1 VNSGGH
7 ISFSSDPQAVIKSV
21 SQGNGFAKTL
31 RSRRRAH
38 SQDRAKDRA
47 LPAALTNTPGP
58 ACMLCIIHASS
69 RVVLDVIA
77 ISSSGPPSNTRP
89 KCAAVACVP
98 TEIASRL
105 PSSCHAQRGR
115 CKLRDDGCL
124 RGAALCLCD
133 CEAVSFTLRTGAS
146 SWRMLHGGRL
156 SLCAPNGGQQ
166 APAIFHTAS
175 MQLRNGTLICSVGSV
190 ACSAR
195 RSFVGLRSLSVPD
208 LTLSAIAAVEVQ
220 QAASRA
226 SLRTLPPQKAR
237 DKLSQW
243 LETLAPPRL
252 VAGSRSGPGRVLI
265 GGCTVASSPLRLADN
280 HCRHPPSKVLQGC
293 DTCPRCNPTMT
304 LSDVQYAVRV
314 WGAGRGCHRT

>member
-1 VNSGGH
+1 
-7 ISFSSDPQAVIKSV
+7 
-21 SQGNGFAKTL
+21 
-31 RSRRRAH
+31 
-38 SQDRAKDRA
+38 
-47 LPAALTNTPGP
+47 
-58 ACMLCIIHASS
+58 MLCIIHASS

-89 KCAAVACVP
+89 ACAAVACVP

-105 PSSCHAQRGR
+105 PSSCHAQTRQMQATRRRWFAG
-115 CKLRDDGCL
+115 CCPLR
-124 RGAALCLCD
+124 
-133 CEAVSFTLRTGAS
+133 CEAVSLTLRTGAS
-146 SWRMLHGGRL
+146 SWRMLHSGRL

-190 ACSAR
+190 ACFAR
-195 RSFVGLRSLSVPD
+195 RSFVGLLSLSVPD
-208 LTLSAIAAVEVQ
+208 LTLSAMAAVVMQ
-220 QAASRA
+220 KAASRA
-226 SLRTLPPQKAR
+226 SLRTLPPRKAR
-237 DKLSQW
+237 DQLPQW
-243 LETLAPPRL
+243 LQTLAPPRL
-252 VAGSRSGPGRVLI
+252 VAGSRSDPVRVVI
-265 GGCTVASSPLRLADN
+265 GGCTVASSPLRPADN